1 MTVGGDCSIS
11 SAFPFTPFKDTTH
24 SFQEFM
30 PMSAKEILKPLP
42 FLGAQGKFLNTIY
55 NKYGSLKLDLE
66 LKMMFIL
73 NSLGGYFETLV

>member
-1 MTVGGDCSIS
+1 
-11 SAFPFTPFKDTTH
+11 
-24 SFQEFM
+24 M

-55 NKYGSLKLDLE
+55 NQYGSLKLDLE